1 MSRKKR
7 SGAQISGNPLKREV
21 KKKVSPLVKP
31 EDIKRKAL
39 MSKQAE
45 LKAEIVRLMDLFEE
59 QQPESSEFFD
69 DDLPY
74 MVALGTIATHRLA
87 CELSDTPQ
95 KYNIHAQLDT
105 LELPP
110 AVRAEIESFLIN
122 NRMDK
127 AETWS
132 IVGKASGSD
141 GLSNENLHSPQ

>member
-7 SGAQISGNPLKREV
+7 SGAKISGNPLKREV
-21 KKKVSPLVKP
+21 KKKVSPLVKS
-31 EDIKRKAL
+31 EDIKRKTL

-45 LKAEIVRLMDLFEE
+45 LKDETVRLMDLFEE
-59 QQPESSEFFD
+59 QQPESSGFFD

-87 CELSDTPQ
+87 CELSDTPH
-95 KYNIHAQLDT
+95 KYNMHFQLDT

-110 AVRAEIESFLIN
+110 TVRAEIESFLIN

-132 IVGKASGSD
+132 ILGKESGSD
-141 GLSNENLHSPQ
+141 GPSNETSHSPQ